1 MIEKFAELV
10 HLAYRQENSIYVFI
24 DMFKKLFTGGFS
36 FKGVI
41 TAFLAFAE
49 CIGCVLFDTPV
60 TPRGDELDLSGY
72 ELVFEDEFEG
82 DALDTD
88 VWFTR
93 GNGKRRSGYNA
104 ASQVSVENG
113 NLVITGEYR
122 DASRGEYG
130 EGWYVGAVAL
140 KENRSQGYY
149 EIRCKCNPG
158 NQFWS
163 AFWIQAV
170 TNPYDH
176 YISQGGVNGAEID
189 IFEAMSW
196 KNTLPA
202 NRNAVTS
209 TIHCNGW
216 DDDIE
221 NIDSRCLGEFKVG
234 NDIYNEYNTYGL
246 EWTEDEYIFYIN
258 GVETARSSFG
268 NGVSQVPEQL
278 IVSLE
283 IPDEEIQFDHDYTTE
298 FVVDYVRIYQKTG
311 EGSAEPAVPE
321 QTTGFWD
328 FLKPVC

>member
-1 MIEKFAELV
+1 MIEKFAELF
-10 HLAYRQENSIYVFI
+10 HLAFRQENSIYVVI

-36 FKGVI
+36 FKNFI
-41 TAFLAFAE
+41 AAFLAFAE

-60 TPRGDELDLSGY
+60 TPRGGELDLTGY

-88 VWFTR
+88 AWFTR
-93 GNGKRRSGYNA
+93 GNGARRSGYNA
-104 ASQVSVENG
+104 ASQVAVKDG

-122 DASRGEYG
+122 DETEGTYG
-130 EGWYVGAVAL
+130 AGWYVGAIAL
-140 KENRSQGYY
+140 NEKRAQGYY

-158 NQFWS
+158 EQFWS
-163 AFWIQAV
+163 AFWIQGD
-170 TNPYDH
+170 TPYDH
-176 YISQGGVNGAEID
+176 YLSQGGVNSAEVD

-196 KNTLPA
+196 KNVGTA

-246 EWTEDEYIFYIN
+246 KWTEDEYIFYIN
-258 GVETARSSFG
+258 GVESARSSFG

-283 IPDEEIQFDHDYTTE
+283 IPGEDIKFDKDYTTE
-298 FVVDYVRIYQKTG
+298 FVVDYVRIYELTG
-311 EGSAEPAVPE
+311 EETPAPVEPAEPS
-321 QTTGFWD
+321 FWD